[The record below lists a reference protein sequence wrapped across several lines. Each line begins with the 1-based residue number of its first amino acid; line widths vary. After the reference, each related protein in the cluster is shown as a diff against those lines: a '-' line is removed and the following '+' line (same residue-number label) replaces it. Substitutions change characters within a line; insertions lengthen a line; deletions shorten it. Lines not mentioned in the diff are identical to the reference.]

1 MQFSELDPLR
11 LQYVGWLVFLF
22 SSCCLYMGRVSRIA
36 VNLPPSLSLQPSFI
50 NDRSWQP
57 VINEV
62 RVKRS
67 SLVR

>member
-1 MQFSELDPLR
+1 MF
-11 LQYVGWLVFLF
+11 LVN
-22 SSCCLYMGRVSRIA
+22 SCCLYMGRVSQIA
-36 VNLPPSLSLQPSFI
+36 VNLPLSLSLQPSFI